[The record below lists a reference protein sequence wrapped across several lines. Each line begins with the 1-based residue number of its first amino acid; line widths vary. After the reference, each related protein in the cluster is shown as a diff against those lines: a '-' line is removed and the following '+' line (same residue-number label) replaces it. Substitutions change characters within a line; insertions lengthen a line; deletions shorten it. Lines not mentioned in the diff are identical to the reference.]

1 LNGGRGLIR
10 NGHLFGLNRRG
21 VYRSCVVGRND
32 RNGSDFGLDFYIGR
46 RGPLVDNG
54 CVILDRFLLGFDR
67 DLDATLFGWL
77 RSGDKGLLLLHRD
90 GSRDGGDFGF
100 FRSGWVVRGRDIFFR
115 FRGGIID
122 IVDVPSPVDL
132 GGSLVDGGPPTV
144 DDEFV
149 QDPLLP
155 GNANGSNES
164 GRTLAQ
170 TDGTRPLIKG
180 SGDDDLAGV
189 VWPPENRLVQITHC
203 LLFRKLGSVEG
214 RGVLRETEARSVDG
228 KEGEGGREAF
238 G

>member
-1 LNGGRGLIR
+1 MYLD
-10 NGHLFGLNRRG
+10 RRS
-21 VYRSCVVGRND
+21 VYRFCVVGQND
-32 RNGSDFGLDFYIGR
+32 RNRSDFGLGRSDFYIGR

-54 CVILDRFLLGFDR
+54 CVILDGFLLGFDR

-100 FRSGWVVRGRDIFFR
+100 FRSRWVVTGRDIFR

-132 GGSLVDGGPPTV
+132 GGSLVDGGPPAV

-149 QDPLLP
+149 QYPLLP
-155 GNANGSNES
+155 GNANSSNES

-170 TDGTRPLIKG
+170 TDGTRPL
-180 SGDDDLAGV
+180 L
-189 VWPPENRLVQITHC
+189 EM
-203 LLFRKLGSVEG
+203 
-214 RGVLRETEARSVDG
+214 
-228 KEGEGGREAF
+228 
-238 G
+238 